1 MTTSAVLGIIEVL
14 LIPRLILV
22 PMEIMGIPLGGPEES
37 SFNSRQHHCVE
48 YDPTIRLI

>member
-1 MTTSAVLGIIEVL
+1 MTTSEVLGIIEVL

-48 YDPTIRLI
+48 YDPTVRLI